1 MMQSLA
7 RRALNLTPYRS
18 LNLNPNRSLVVLN
31 VVNVINVDPPS
42 PTLKRHYAASTTPSG
57 PTPSAPG
64 GCVVPTANAFHSLS
78 NSTLTFL
85 TDEVLEAVDGRHGDA
100 LDFDADLSDGVLS
113 LRLGGTDWVVNKQG
127 PNRQVW
133 WSSPVSGPLRFN
145 WEGRAWRDSKEGRDL
160 VDMLVGEVGDV
171 VVEGTGDE
179 EWVEE
184 WKQQVE
190 EARGEWEESLEE
202 VEVDEDK

>member
-7 RRALNLTPYRS
+7 RRALNQRHYRS
-18 LNLNPNRSLVVLN
+18 LNRSLVVVN
-31 VVNVINVDPPS
+31 VVNVNPPS
-42 PTLKRHYAASTTPSG
+42 LSLKRRCASTTPSG

-85 TDEVLEAVDGRHGDA
+85 TDAVLEAVDGRHGDA

-113 LRLGGTDWVVNKQG
+113 LRVGGTDWVVNKQG

-133 WSSPVSGPLRFN
+133 WSSPISGPLRFN
-145 WEGRAWRDSKEGRDL
+145 WEGGAWRDSKEGRDL